1 MSVTH
6 SQDNLH
12 SLCKGWENLI
22 KLAEEEIPKTASK
35 RRIKQLRKL
44 VRVSK
49 QVLDEKW
56 FPLSQGSTHK

>member
-1 MSVTH
+1 
-6 SQDNLH
+6 
-12 SLCKGWENLI
+12 
-22 KLAEEEIPKTASK
+22 LAEEEIPKTASK